1 MTNLLN
7 VNDLVLCYLQEGVAA
22 TFSSVSVLRA
32 GRGSFQN
39 LFILFCFI
47 QSKFPIFAALIPP

>member
-7 VNDLVLCYLQEGVAA
+7 VNDLMLCYLQDVVTAVASPILILQ
-22 TFSSVSVLRA
+22 TDGGL
-32 GRGSFQN
+32 FQN